1 MINGRVRWLSADRTQ
16 VVGFLDAAPGP
27 RPEAD
32 GETTTVTRPPDAGI
46 VQPALPGQ
54 TGGGN
59 VRGS

>member
-1 MINGRVRWLSADRTQ
+1 MINGRVRWLSADRTH

-27 RPEAD
+27 SPDAD

-46 VQPALPGQ
+46 VQPALPGDNR
-54 TGGGN
+54 GGS